1 MVWKIE
7 FERHALKEL
16 KSLGRPAS
24 MRVLKTLEMR
34 IAQLPDP
41 RELGDP
47 LVGEWSGYWRYR
59 IGDYRVI
66 AKFYDEVMVV
76 SVVKIG
82 HRREVYR

>member
-7 FERHALKEL
+7 FERQALKEL

-24 MRVLKTLEMR
+24 MRVLKTLETR

-66 AKFYDEVMVV
+66 ARFYDEVMVV